1 MPKIKTFWIKNKTT
15 MSPILFFFL
24 FFYFQKKFIKLKFLF
39 DSLLITESKLLLSI
53 ILIDTLNFLKTIKI
67 KKPKA
72 NSKPAN
78 PNIKNVLE
86 NMFKSSK

>member
-15 MSPILFFFL
+15 MSPILFFI
-24 FFYFQKKFIKLKFLF
+24 YFQKKFIKLKFLF

-53 ILIDTLNFLKTIKI
+53 ILIDKLNFLKTIKI